1 MASASRALI
10 ALLVAL
16 SGAASLRAQAA
27 ASPAPLRLSF
37 VDAVRHASGAS
48 VDTAPAAV
56 TIAGFRSEAAGAR
69 VRQARAALLPNLA
82 FTGSWVNRTFN
93 PQTLG
98 FKIPGFS
105 LPSLVPPFNAYD
117 GRARVTQTLFD
128 LSSVSRVSAARG
140 QVIAANAERT
150 AVIETA
156 AQNVALAYARAA
168 RAQAVVEARH
178 ADSVLAAEL
187 VGLAVAQQQAGV
199 SASIDVTRARTQL
212 ADAAGRLVVAA
223 NQLDR
228 AKIDL
233 ARALGIDPT
242 TPITL
247 ADSLSAQLGAAD
259 VPADRGTAV
268 TQAVATRPDLL
279 AEQARGGAARQ
290 TASAISA
297 ERLPRLDIEADY
309 GFSGLRVPDAVG
321 TRQVAVEVTLPILDG
336 FRREGRRA
344 EQEAV
349 VRESD
354 VRVRDLRQQVSADVD
369 GALLDLRSAGAQQ
382 QIAAERLQLAAQ
394 EVSEARQRFK
404 AGVAGN
410 IEVINA
416 QSSLLRA
423 RDADIDARFAAVSAR
438 IALAH
443 SVGSARTLH

>member
-37 VDAVRHASGAS
+37 VDAVRHASGVS

-105 LPSLVPPFNAYD
+105 LPSLVPPFNDYD

-128 LSSVSRVSAARG
+128 LSSMSRVSAARG
-140 QVIAANAERT
+140 QLIAANAERT

-247 ADSLSAQLGAAD
+247 ADSLSAQLGAAE

>member
-1 MASASRALI
+1 MASASKALI

-16 SGAASLRAQAA
+16 SGAASLRAQTPP
-27 ASPAPLRLSF
+27 PAPLRLSF
-37 VDAVRHASGAS
+37 VDAVRHATGAS

-56 TIAGFRSEAAGAR
+56 TIAGFRSDAAGAR
-69 VRQARAALLPNLA
+69 VRGARAALLPNLA
-82 FTGSWVNRTFN
+82 FRGSWVNRTFN

-98 FKIPGFS
+98 FKLPGLN

-140 QVIAANAERT
+140 QLKAANAERT

-156 AQNVALAYARAA
+156 AQNVALAYARGV
-168 RAQAVVEARH
+168 RAQAVVAARQ
-178 ADSVLAAEL
+178 ADSALAAEL
-187 VGLAVAQQQAGV
+187 VGLAVAQQRAGV

-212 ADAAGRLVVAA
+212 VDAAGGLVVAA

-233 ARALGIDPT
+233 ARALGIDPN

-247 ADSLSAQLGAAD
+247 TDSLNAQLGAAD
-259 VPADRGTAV
+259 VPADRNTAV

-279 AEQARGGAARQ
+279 AEQSRGAAARQ

-297 ERLPRLDIEADY
+297 ERLPRLDVEADY
-309 GFSGLRVPDAVG
+309 GFSGLRVADAVG

-354 VRVRDLRQQVSADVD
+354 ARVRDLRQQVTADVD
-369 GALLDLRSAGAQQ
+369 GALLDLGSAGAHHRTRPQP
-382 QIAAERLQLAAQ
+382 ATPAPQ

-438 IALAH
+438 IALAR

>member
-1 MASASRALI
+1 M
-10 ALLVAL
+10 
-16 SGAASLRAQAA
+16 
-27 ASPAPLRLSF
+27 
-37 VDAVRHASGAS
+37 RHASGAS
-48 VDTAPAAV
+48 LDTAPPAV
-56 TIAGFRSEAAGAR
+56 TIAGFRSDAAGAR
-69 VRQARAALLPNLA
+69 VREARAALLPNLA

-128 LSSVSRVSAARG
+128 LSSLSRISAARG
-140 QVIAANAERT
+140 QLNAANAERT

-156 AQNVALAYARAA
+156 VQNVALAYARAA

-212 ADAAGRLVVAA
+212 ADAAGALVVAA

-233 ARALGIDPT
+233 ARALGIDPN

-247 ADSLSAQLGAAD
+247 ADSLSAELGAAD

-279 AEQARGGAARQ
+279 AEQARGRAAQ
-290 TASAISA
+290 QAASAISA
-297 ERLPRLDIEADY
+297 ERLPRLDVEADY

-344 EQEAV
+344 EQQAV

-382 QIAAERLQLAAQ
+382 QIAVERLQLAAQ

-438 IALAH
+438 IALAR

>member
-1 MASASRALI
+1 M
-10 ALLVAL
+10 
-16 SGAASLRAQAA
+16 
-27 ASPAPLRLSF
+27 
-37 VDAVRHASGAS
+37 
-48 VDTAPAAV
+48 
-56 TIAGFRSEAAGAR
+56 
-69 VRQARAALLPNLA
+69 
-82 FTGSWVNRTFN
+82 
-93 PQTLG
+93 
-98 FKIPGFS
+98 
-105 LPSLVPPFNAYD
+105 
-117 GRARVTQTLFD
+117 FD

-140 QVIAANAERT
+140 QLSAANAERT

-212 ADAAGRLVVAA
+212 ADAAGALVVAA

-233 ARALGIDPT
+233 ARALGIDPN

-247 ADSLSAQLGAAD
+247 ADSLSAELGAAD

-279 AEQARGGAARQ
+279 AEQARGRAAQ
-290 TASAISA
+290 QAASAISA
-297 ERLPRLDIEADY
+297 ERLPRLDVEADY
-309 GFSGLRVPDAVG
+309 GISGLRVPDAVG

-354 VRVRDLRQQVSADVD
+354 VRVHDLRQQVSADVD

-382 QIAAERLQLAAQ
+382 QIAVERLQLAAQ

-438 IALAH
+438 IALAR